1 MSIVLKHISYI
12 HPDKEPLFN
21 NLNLVINAKEK
32 SSLVGKN
39 GSGKSTLLKIISGQL
54 IRTEGEI
61 ITSSEPYY
69 IPQHFGQY
77 DKLTIAGALGI
88 QDKLNAMYHILQGDT
103 DTAWFD
109 LLNDDWTI
117 EERISEALRFWEM
130 EAFTSDTP
138 LKELSGGEKTSI
150 FLAGILIHQPDIIL
164 MDEPTNHLDL
174 TRREK
179 LYDFIR
185 TTSATLLV
193 VSHDITLLNL
203 LDHTLELEKNRIIS
217 YGGNYDFYK
226 EEKELQKKAL
236 LESLE
241 DKEKELRIASK
252 MARETAERKNKLD
265 ARGKKHSEKK
275 GISRMGINTLRDK
288 AEKSTTR
295 LKEIH
300 QNKIDDLKVSVKE
313 MYKELP
319 DNKQVKIIFNSS
331 TLHED
336 KILIKADTINFGY
349 GESMLW
355 KENKS
360 FEIRSGERILIK
372 GRNGSGKTTLLKLLS
387 GRLTPSCGEVHIG
400 EDEFI
405 YIDQEYS
412 IIDNRLTVLEQL
424 EEFNHNHLP
433 EHDLRML
440 LARLLFPYTTWNKPC
455 KILSGGE
462 KVRLLFCCL
471 LTGNNTP
478 DMIILDEPTNN
489 IDIESMNIILSAIEE
504 YKGTI
509 LLVSHDQ
516 HFIER
521 TKIERIIEL

>member
-203 LDHTLELEKNRIIS
+203 LDHTLELEKTGSYLMVVIMISIKKKKNYRKRPYWNR
-217 YGGNYDFYK
+217 
-226 EEKELQKKAL
+226 
-236 LESLE
+236 
-241 DKEKELRIASK
+241 
-252 MARETAERKNKLD
+252 
-265 ARGKKHSEKK
+265 
-275 GISRMGINTLRDK
+275 
-288 AEKSTTR
+288 
-295 LKEIH
+295 
-300 QNKIDDLKVSVKE
+300 
-313 MYKELP
+313 
-319 DNKQVKIIFNSS
+319 
-331 TLHED
+331 
-336 KILIKADTINFGY
+336 
-349 GESMLW
+349 W
-355 KENKS
+355 
-360 FEIRSGERILIK
+360 
-372 GRNGSGKTTLLKLLS
+372 
-387 GRLTPSCGEVHIG
+387 
-400 EDEFI
+400 
-405 YIDQEYS
+405 
-412 IIDNRLTVLEQL
+412 
-424 EEFNHNHLP
+424 
-433 EHDLRML
+433 
-440 LARLLFPYTTWNKPC
+440 
-455 KILSGGE
+455 
-462 KVRLLFCCL
+462 
-471 LTGNNTP
+471 
-478 DMIILDEPTNN
+478 
-489 IDIESMNIILSAIEE
+489 
-504 YKGTI
+504 
-509 LLVSHDQ
+509 
-516 HFIER
+516 R
-521 TKIERIIEL
+521 TKKKS

>member
-1 MSIVLKHISYI
+1 
-12 HPDKEPLFN
+12 
-21 NLNLVINAKEK
+21 
-32 SSLVGKN
+32 
-39 GSGKSTLLKIISGQL
+39 
-54 IRTEGEI
+54 
-61 ITSSEPYY
+61 
-69 IPQHFGQY
+69 
-77 DKLTIAGALGI
+77 
-88 QDKLNAMYHILQGDT
+88 
-103 DTAWFD
+103 
-109 LLNDDWTI
+109 
-117 EERISEALRFWEM
+117 
-130 EAFTSDTP
+130 
-138 LKELSGGEKTSI
+138 
-150 FLAGILIHQPDIIL
+150 
-164 MDEPTNHLDL
+164 
-174 TRREK
+174 
-179 LYDFIR
+179 
-185 TTSATLLV
+185 
-193 VSHDITLLNL
+193 
-203 LDHTLELEKNRIIS
+203 
-217 YGGNYDFYK
+217 
-226 EEKELQKKAL
+226 
-236 LESLE
+236 
-241 DKEKELRIASK
+241 